1 MKFKNLK
8 LIGLLSLLLS
18 NNALLN
24 VSTNLDHNLS
34 VVRKSNPASG
44 SSYYATNEDDK
55 YYQGIDDSLVG
66 VDLITALS
74 TLTSDGFVSHSY
86 DSLPKIYQYS
96 DASLTDSSKMVM
108 AYTGTEVSFAAG
120 SMPNNT
126 NKEHVWPAS
135 WYGNGDRTESA
146 GSPGADAHNVWP
158 AATALNSKRG
168 SCAFDELDFSTNYKC
183 YEFSSSD
190 FSYGNPSDNNTF
202 VWSTAFNTS
211 NGQNTDALYPAKGHR
226 GQIARILMYVATRYY
241 NNTTYPVMLHDNATT
256 LKTGRIGKLST
267 LLKWHFEEPP
277 TEWEIKR
284 NNEVATRWH
293 HNRNPFVDHPEY
305 AARIYYYMNEPG
317 QSSPTNA
324 VKNAIETYGNMEKP
338 TLESISISPSS
349 LSLGIGNSQS
359 LSITATPTNASKNVT
374 WSSDNTSV
382 ATVSST
388 GVVTGISKGS
398 ATITATSVE
407 NPSLTSSITVTVKQ
421 LTSIEV
427 SGTLT
432 KTTYY
437 AGNKIDPT
445 GLIVTATYSDGSTS
459 LIDNSSCEWLDA
471 TTRSSSLS
479 KDTTSFICKYN
490 EFEKTLNGI
499 TVLEN
504 TGGKIDISISSF
516 ASLSSS
522 YAFQTW
528 TSGDVSGKA
537 FIYGGTTDKLQLN
550 SNRSSYY
557 IYNETALPESI
568 KSVSIKMNTG
578 TKDWEVRTS
587 SESFGQ
593 VSGAPTTG
601 TSQGTISATTSGT
614 KLDINTSDK
623 YFAINYKGSGAA
635 YVDSITIEYGGGTS
649 STPIEDTITL
659 DKTSVSLAIGESLT
673 LNSTPSTGVTW
684 ESSDENIA
692 TITNDGVIHG
702 ISEGTCIVTA
712 TYGTASATCRVQ
724 VTKPSTSGGS
734 ESGGSGE
741 EIETPPESSIIEVT
755 AVKLDKTLHSL
766 KKGES
771 ITLVATVLPINASN
785 KSIIWTSSDTNVA
798 TVNNGVVEAKNIGE
812 AQIRATS
819 NNGLYSICTIN
830 VQKDEIVISA
840 DNEQIINNT
849 LDLNVG
855 DSPTIA
861 IQDTSGENINVTY
874 ESINPDI
881 VEIDANGKITVK
893 SEGVAQIKITDEDG
907 SVTIITINATTKS
920 NANSLTKAQRI
931 IIISVCI
938 TIAVVSLSIG
948 IFILVRHHKKI
959 I

>member
-1 MKFKNLK
+1 MKLKKMK

-24 VSTNLDHNLS
+24 ISTNLDHNVS
-34 VVRKSNPASG
+34 VIRKSNPAIG

-74 TLTSDGFVSHSY
+74 TLTSDGFVSHRYS
-86 DSLPKIYQYS
+86 SLPQIYRYS
-96 DASLTDSSKMVM
+96 DVSLTDSSKMVM
-108 AYTGTEVSFAAG
+108 AYTGTEVPFAAG
-120 SMPNNT
+120 SLPNNT

-135 WYGNGDRTESA
+135 WYGDGGNRTESP

-158 AATALNSKRG
+158 AATDLNSKRG

-183 YEFSSSD
+183 YEFSNSD

-202 VWSTAFNTS
+202 VWSTAFNSS

-338 TLESISISPSS
+338 ALESISISPSS

-374 WSSDNTSV
+374 WASDNTSV

-388 GVVTGISKGS
+388 GEVKGISEGS
-398 ATITATSVE
+398 ATITARSVE
-407 NPSLTSSITVTVKQ
+407 NPSITSSITVTLKQ

-504 TGGKIDISISSF
+504 TGGKIDISISNF
-516 ASLSSS
+516 DSLSSS

-528 TSGDVSGKA
+528 KSGDVSGKA
-537 FIYGGTTDKLQLN
+537 FIYGGSTNRLQLN
-550 SNRSSYY
+550 SNKSSYY
-557 IYNETALPESI
+557 IYNETALPGSI
-568 KSVSIKMNTG
+568 KSVYIKMNTG
-578 TKDWEVRTS
+578 TKKWEVRTS
-587 SESFGQ
+587 SESFGE

-601 TSQGTISATTSGT
+601 TSQGTISATTNGT

-623 YFAINYKGSGAA
+623 YFAINYKDSSAA
-635 YVDSITIEYGGGTS
+635 YVDSITIEY
-649 STPIEDTITL
+649 
-659 DKTSVSLAIGESLT
+659 
-673 LNSTPSTGVTW
+673 
-684 ESSDENIA
+684 
-692 TITNDGVIHG
+692 
-702 ISEGTCIVTA
+702 
-712 TYGTASATCRVQ
+712 
-724 VTKPSTSGGS
+724 
-734 ESGGSGE
+734 GSGE

-771 ITLVATVLPINASN
+771 ITLVATVLPSNASN
-785 KSIIWTSSDTNVA
+785 KNIIWTSSDTHVA

-819 NNGLYSICTIN
+819 NNGLYSICTIY
-830 VQKDEIVISA
+830 VQKDGIVISV

-893 SEGVAQIKITDEDG
+893 SDGVAQIKITDEDG

-920 NANSLTKAQRI
+920 NANSLTKKQRI
-931 IIISVCI
+931 IIVSVCI

-959 I
+959 M

>member
-8 LIGLLSLLLS
+8 LLGLLSLLLS

-108 AYTGTEVSFAAG
+108 AYTGTEVSFDA
-120 SMPNNT
+120 SDEMPNNT

-135 WYGNGDRTESA
+135 WYGNGDRTESP

-183 YEFSSSD
+183 YEFSNSD

-202 VWSTAFNTS
+202 VWSTAFNNS

-256 LKTGRIGKLST
+256 LKSGRIGKLST
-267 LLKWHFEEPP
+267 LLKWHFEETP

-407 NPSLTSSITVTVKQ
+407 NSSLTSSITVTVKQ

-427 SGTLT
+427 SGTLA

-471 TTRSSSLS
+471 TTRNTSLC
-479 KDTTSFICKYN
+479 KATTSFICKYN
-490 EFEKTLNGI
+490 GFEKTLNGI

-504 TGGKIDISISSF
+504 TGGKIDISISNF

-537 FIYGGTTDKLQLN
+537 FIYGGSTNRLQLN
-550 SNRSSYY
+550 DSKSSYY
-557 IYNETALPESI
+557 IYNETALPGSI
-568 KSVSIKMNTG
+568 KSVYIKMNTG
-578 TKDWEVRTS
+578 TKKWEVRTS
-587 SESFGQ
+587 SESFDE
-593 VSGAPTTG
+593 VRGAPTTG

-623 YFAINYKGSGAA
+623 YFAINYKDSGAA
-635 YVDSITIEYGGGTS
+635 YVDSITIEYG
-649 STPIEDTITL
+649 
-659 DKTSVSLAIGESLT
+659 
-673 LNSTPSTGVTW
+673 
-684 ESSDENIA
+684 
-692 TITNDGVIHG
+692 
-702 ISEGTCIVTA
+702 
-712 TYGTASATCRVQ
+712 
-724 VTKPSTSGGS
+724 
-734 ESGGSGE
+734 SGE
-741 EIETPPESSIIEVT
+741 DNETPPVSPTIEVT

-771 ITLVATVLPINASN
+771 ITLVATVLPSNASN
-785 KSIIWTSSDTNVA
+785 KNIIWTSSDANVA
-798 TVNNGVVEAKNIGE
+798 TVNNGVVESKNIGE
-812 AQIRATS
+812 TLIRATS
-819 NNGLYSICTIN
+819 NNGLYSICTIY
-830 VQKDEIVISA
+830 VQKDGIVISV

-874 ESINPDI
+874 ESINPNI

-893 SEGVAQIKITDEDG
+893 SDGVAQIKITDEDG
-907 SVTIITINATTKS
+907 SVTVITINATTKS
-920 NANSLTKAQRI
+920 NANSLTKTQRI

-959 I
+959 M

>member
-18 NNALLN
+18 NNALLII
-24 VSTNLDHNLS
+24 STNLDHNVS
-34 VVRKSNPASG
+34 VIRKSNPARG

-74 TLTSDGFVSHSY
+74 TLTSDGFVPHSY
-86 DSLPKIYQYS
+86 KSLPQIYQYS
-96 DASLTDSSKMVM
+96 DASLTDRSKMVM
-108 AYTGTEVSFAAG
+108 AYTGTEVSFDA
-120 SMPNNT
+120 SDEMPDNT

-135 WYGNGDRTESA
+135 WYGNGDRTESE

-158 AATALNSKRG
+158 AAEALNSKRG

-211 NGQNTDALYPAKGHR
+211 NGQNTDAMYPAKGHR

-388 GVVTGISKGS
+388 GVVKGISKGS

-407 NPSLTSSITVTVKQ
+407 NPSITSSITVTVKQ

-459 LIDNSSCEWLDA
+459 LIDNSSCAWLDA

-516 ASLSSS
+516 TSLSSS

-537 FIYGGTTDKLQLN
+537 FIYGGTTNRLQLN
-550 SNRSSYY
+550 SRKSSYY

-568 KSVSIKMNTG
+568 KSVFIKMNTD

-587 SESFGQ
+587 SESFGE

-623 YFAINYKGSGAA
+623 YFAINYKDSGAA
-635 YVDSITIEYGGGTS
+635 YVDSITIEYGS
-649 STPIEDTITL
+649 
-659 DKTSVSLAIGESLT
+659 
-673 LNSTPSTGVTW
+673 
-684 ESSDENIA
+684 
-692 TITNDGVIHG
+692 
-702 ISEGTCIVTA
+702 SEGN
-712 TYGTASATCRVQ
+712 
-724 VTKPSTSGGS
+724 
-734 ESGGSGE
+734 
-741 EIETPPESSIIEVT
+741 ETPPVSPT
-755 AVKLDKTLHSL
+755 
-766 KKGES
+766 
-771 ITLVATVLPINASN
+771 
-785 KSIIWTSSDTNVA
+785 
-798 TVNNGVVEAKNIGE
+798 
-812 AQIRATS
+812 
-819 NNGLYSICTIN
+819 
-830 VQKDEIVISA
+830 IVITA

-855 DSPTIA
+855 DSPTIT
-861 IQDTSGENINVTY
+861 IQDTNGENINVTY

-893 SEGVAQIKITDEDG
+893 SVGVAQIKITDEDG
-907 SVTIITINATTKS
+907 NATIITINAITKS
-920 NANSLTKAQRI
+920 NANSLTKTQRI

-948 IFILVRHHKKI
+948 IFILVRHNKKI
-959 I
+959 M

>member
-1 MKFKNLK
+1 
-8 LIGLLSLLLS
+8 
-18 NNALLN
+18 
-24 VSTNLDHNLS
+24 
-34 VVRKSNPASG
+34 
-44 SSYYATNEDDK
+44 
-55 YYQGIDDSLVG
+55 
-66 VDLITALS
+66 
-74 TLTSDGFVSHSY
+74 
-86 DSLPKIYQYS
+86 
-96 DASLTDSSKMVM
+96 
-108 AYTGTEVSFAAG
+108 
-120 SMPNNT
+120 
-126 NKEHVWPAS
+126 
-135 WYGNGDRTESA
+135 
-146 GSPGADAHNVWP
+146 
-158 AATALNSKRG
+158 
-168 SCAFDELDFSTNYKC
+168 
-183 YEFSSSD
+183 
-190 FSYGNPSDNNTF
+190 
-202 VWSTAFNTS
+202 
-211 NGQNTDALYPAKGHR
+211 
-226 GQIARILMYVATRYY
+226 MYVATRYY
-241 NNTTYPVMLHDNATT
+241 NNTAYNVMLHDNATT

-382 ATVSST
+382 ATVNST

-398 ATITATSVE
+398 ATITATSEE

-437 AGNKIDPT
+437 AGNKIDPA

-459 LIDNSSCEWLDA
+459 IIDNSSCAWLDA

-490 EFEKTLNGI
+490 GFEKTINGI

-504 TGGKIDISISSF
+504 TGGQIDISISSF
-516 ASLSSS
+516 SSLSSS

-537 FIYGGTTDKLQLN
+537 FIWGGTTDKLQLN
-550 SNRSSYY
+550 SRKSSYY
-557 IYNETALPESI
+557 IYNETALPGSI
-568 KSVSIKMNTG
+568 KSVYIKMNTD

-587 SESFGQ
+587 SESFGE

-635 YVDSITIEYGGGTS
+635 YVDSITIEYGG
-649 STPIEDTITL
+649 TPIEDTITL
-659 DKTSVSLAIGESLT
+659 DKTSVSLAIGEDLPLT
-673 LNSTPSTGVTW
+673 STPSTGVTW
-684 ESSDENIA
+684 VSSDENIA

-712 TYGTASATCRVQ
+712 TYGTASATCTVQ
-724 VTKPSTSGGS
+724 VTKPSTSGGG

-771 ITLVATVLPINASN
+771 ITLVATVLPSNASN
-785 KSIIWTSSDTNVA
+785 KNIIWTSSDTNVA

-812 AQIRATS
+812 AHIKATSTS
-819 NNGLYSICTIN
+819 NNELYSICTIY
-830 VQKDEIVISA
+830 VQKDGIVLSV

-907 SVTIITINATTKS
+907 NVSIITINATTKA
-920 NANSLTKAQRI
+920 NANSLTKKQRI

-948 IFILVRHHKKI
+948 IFILVRHNKKI
-959 I
+959 M

>member
-24 VSTNLDHNLS
+24 VSTNLDHNIS
-34 VVRKSNPASG
+34 VVRQANPASG

-86 DSLPKIYQYS
+86 KSLPQIYQYS
-96 DASLTDSSKMVM
+96 DVSLTDSSKMVM
-108 AYTGTEVSFAAG
+108 AYTGTEVSFDA
-120 SMPNNT
+120 SDEMPNNT

-135 WYGNGDRTESA
+135 WYGNGDRTESP

-211 NGQNTDALYPAKGHR
+211 NGQNTDAMYPAKGHR

-338 TLESISISPSS
+338 TLENISISPSS

-459 LIDNSSCEWLDA
+459 LIDNSSCAWLDA

-490 EFEKTLNGI
+490 EFEKTINGI

-516 ASLSSS
+516 SSLSSS

-550 SNRSSYY
+550 SNKSSYY

-587 SESFGQ
+587 SESFGE
-593 VSGAPTTG
+593 VSGVPTTG

-623 YFAINYKGSGAA
+623 YFAINYKDSSAA
-635 YVDSITIEYGGGTS
+635 YVDSITIEY
-649 STPIEDTITL
+649 
-659 DKTSVSLAIGESLT
+659 
-673 LNSTPSTGVTW
+673 
-684 ESSDENIA
+684 
-692 TITNDGVIHG
+692 
-702 ISEGTCIVTA
+702 
-712 TYGTASATCRVQ
+712 
-724 VTKPSTSGGS
+724 
-734 ESGGSGE
+734 GSGE

-812 AQIRATS
+812 TQIKATS

-938 TIAVVSLSIG
+938 TIAVVSISIG

-959 I
+959 M

>member
-24 VSTNLDHNLS
+24 ISTNLDHS
-34 VVRKSNPASG
+34 VSVIRHANPASG
-44 SSYYATNEDDK
+44 SSYYETNEDDK

-74 TLTSDGFVSHSY
+74 TLTSDGFVPHSY
-86 DSLPKIYQYS
+86 DSLRQIYQYS
-96 DASLTDSSKMVM
+96 DVSLTDSSKMVM

-120 SMPNNT
+120 SMPDNT

-135 WYGNGDRTESA
+135 WYGNGDRTDSP

-158 AATALNSKRG
+158 AAIALNSKRG

-183 YEFSSSD
+183 YEFSNSD

-293 HNRNPFVDHPEY
+293 HNRNPFIDHPEY

-324 VKNAIETYGNMEKP
+324 VKNAIETYGNTEKP

-382 ATVSST
+382 ATVNSK
-388 GVVTGISKGS
+388 GEVTGISKGS

-407 NPSLTSSITVTVKQ
+407 NPSITSSITVTVKK

-437 AGNKIDPT
+437 AGDEIKPI

-471 TTRSSSLS
+471 TTRSTSLS

-516 ASLSSS
+516 TSLSSS

-528 TSGDVSGKA
+528 TSGEVSGKA
-537 FIYGGTTDKLQLN
+537 FIWGGSTNRLQLN
-550 SNRSSYY
+550 SNKSSYY
-557 IYNETALPESI
+557 IYNETALPGSI
-568 KSVSIKMNTG
+568 KSVYIKMNTG
-578 TKDWEVRTS
+578 TKKWEVRTS
-587 SESFGQ
+587 SESFGE

-601 TSQGTISATTSGT
+601 TSQGTISATTNGT

-623 YFAINYKGSGAA
+623 YFAINYKDSSAA
-635 YVDSITIEYGGGTS
+635 YVDSITIEYGDGTS

-673 LNSTPSTGVTW
+673 LTSTPSTGVTW
-684 ESSDENIA
+684 VSNDTNIA
-692 TITNDGVIHG
+692 TIDNGVIHG

-771 ITLVATVLPINASN
+771 ITLVATVLPSNASN
-785 KSIIWTSSDTNVA
+785 KNIIWTSSDTNVA